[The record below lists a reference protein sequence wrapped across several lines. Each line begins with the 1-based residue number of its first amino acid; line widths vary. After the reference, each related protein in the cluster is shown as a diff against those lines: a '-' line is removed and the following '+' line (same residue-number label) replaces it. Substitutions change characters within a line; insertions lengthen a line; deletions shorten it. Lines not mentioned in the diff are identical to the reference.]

1 MALSRTATKQH
12 SFSLNKLRFAVMT
25 IYGVDDMQPFYADVI
40 SREISPAEILD
51 IADLIEEKYD
61 RDGYTGADVML
72 LAMPSANGTITLNV
86 IELGRR
92 MMVSGEGRP
101 FGYMTLRKGEVIGEV
116 CNARHRK

>member
-25 IYGVDDMQPFYADVI
+25 IYGVDDMQPFYADV
-40 SREISPAEILD
+40 
-51 IADLIEEKYD
+51 
-61 RDGYTGADVML
+61 L
-72 LAMPSANGTITLNV
+72 LRAMPSTNGTITLNV

-92 MMVSGEGRP
+92 MMVAGEGRP